1 MGAEAPLVRGP
12 WPGNGPCPIQTGF
25 QMVFDPIRSR
35 VGRPLPLER
44 RVFGRTS
51 SGISS
56 NGNRSKTMPCPKGLG
71 GGNSYPRRSEGH
83 RGLRW
88 AGISIKK
95 LRRKLFQDW
104 TNRPADGRDARNFV
118 CSPGPLGGSP
128 ANSGRHIVSVPSPA
142 RMRLNKRPC
151 LTPPA
156 PRPFP
161 WHPSDISTGAPRHFD
176 RPPEC
181 PHPPEGLSP
190 GGAGRSEI
198 GQEDAGD
205 RPDPGLRHRF
215 RGGGPPGSPRFGP
228 PNGERMPD
236 RAWR

>member
-1 MGAEAPLVRGP
+1 
-12 WPGNGPCPIQTGF
+12 
-25 QMVFDPIRSR
+25 MVFDPIRSR
-35 VGRPLPLER
+35 VGRPLPLKG

-151 LTPPA
+151 LTPPTPRTFPLA
-156 PRPFP
+156 PFGHFP
-161 WHPSDISTGAPRHFD
+161 WGSATFRPSARMSASSRRTF
-176 RPPEC
+176 
-181 PHPPEGLSP
+181 
-190 GGAGRSEI
+190 AGWSGTI
-198 GQEDAGD
+198 GD
-205 RPDPGLRHRF
+205 RAG
-215 RGGGPPGSPRFGP
+215 GCGGPPGPRSATPVSRRRPSRITAIRSAQRGAV
-228 PNGERMPD
+228 PD